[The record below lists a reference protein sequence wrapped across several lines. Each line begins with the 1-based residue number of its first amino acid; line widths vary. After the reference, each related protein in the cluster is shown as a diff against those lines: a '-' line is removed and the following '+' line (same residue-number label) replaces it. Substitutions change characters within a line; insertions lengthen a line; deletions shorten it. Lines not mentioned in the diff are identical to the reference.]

1 MRSSIIIAG
10 VLALVVGGWILS
22 GQLGGK
28 TTQQNGEAVAAQP
41 VEPKG
46 AVIGEAPP
54 TVQLMSV
61 RVRESLARPHMT
73 YLTVSGRS
81 EANRSVTLRAETP
94 GRIVK
99 VEAEKGTKVKRGSVI
114 ARIDMDA
121 RSSQL
126 TEYRSLVEQKQ
137 LEFDQ
142 ATKLE
147 TKGFQSKTRL
157 AQAAAELE
165 RAKAQLRMMEV
176 EIEDTVIRAPFGAE
190 LQDRPVEVGDFVKVG
205 DHIARLVELDP
216 ILIVGF
222 VSEREVGQIEP
233 GTLANAT
240 LVTGAE
246 VEGVVRYISK
256 VSEQTTRT
264 FRVEIEVPNP
274 GRKIYEGLTA
284 EISLPIREVLTH
296 QISPALLSLDDDGVI
311 GVKAV
316 EEDDKVVFYPVEI
329 VSHSPEGILLAGL
342 PERLT
347 LITVGQEFVVDGET
361 VIAVPESEITARAD
375 DPS

>member
-10 VLALVVGGWILS
+10 LLALIVGGWILS

-28 TTQQNGEAVAAQP
+28 KETPNGEAVAAQNDA
-41 VEPKG
+41 PKT
-46 AVIGEAPP
+46 ATAQAPASP
-54 TVQLMSV
+54 RLMSV

-73 YLTVSGRS
+73 ELTVTGRT
-81 EANRSVTLRAETP
+81 EANRSVILRAETP

-99 VEAEKGTKVKRGSVI
+99 VEAEKGNKVKRGSVI

-121 RSSQL
+121 RGSRL
-126 TEYRSLVEQKQ
+126 TEYRSLVAQKQ

-165 RAKAQLRMMEV
+165 QAKAQLRMMQV
-176 EIEDTVIRAPFGAE
+176 EIEDTIIRAPFGAE
-190 LQDRPVEVGDFVKVG
+190 LQERPVEVGDFVKVG
-205 DHIARLVELDP
+205 DHVARLVELDP

-222 VSEREVGQIEP
+222 VSEREIGDIEA

-240 LVTGAE
+240 LVNGQE

-256 VSEQTTRT
+256 ISEETTRT

-284 EISLPIREVLTH
+284 EIRLPLEEVLTH
-296 QISPALLSLDDDGVI
+296 QLTPALLTLDDDGTI

-316 EEDDKVVFYPVEI
+316 DENDKVVFYPIEI
-329 VSHSPEGILLAGL
+329 IGHTPEGMLLGGL
-342 PERLT
+342 PQRLT
-347 LITVGQEFVVDGET
+347 LITVGQEFVIHGET
-361 VIAVPESEITARAD
+361 VIPVPESEITARAND
-375 DPS
+375 AS

>member
-28 TTQQNGEAVAAQP
+28 TEPQNGEAVAAQP
-41 VEPKG
+41 E
-46 AVIGEAPP
+46 ETRE
-54 TVQLMSV
+54 TVAAETLRVPQLMSV
-61 RVRESLARPHMT
+61 RVRESVARPHMT
-73 YLTVSGRS
+73 QLTITGRT
-81 EANRSVTLRAETP
+81 EANRTVTLRAETP

-99 VEAEKGTKVKRGSVI
+99 VEAEKGNKVKRGSVI

-126 TEYRSLVEQKQ
+126 TEYRTLMEQKQ

-147 TKGFQSKTRL
+147 NKGFQSKTRL

-176 EIEDTVIRAPFGAE
+176 EVADTVIRAPFGAE
-190 LQDRPVEVGDFVKVG
+190 LQERHVEVGDFVKVG

-216 ILIVGF
+216 ILMVGY
-222 VSEREVGQIEP
+222 VSEREIGEIEL
-233 GTLANAT
+233 GSLASAT
-240 LVTGAE
+240 LVTGIE
-246 VEGVVRYISK
+246 IEGVVRYISK
-256 VSEQTTRT
+256 VSEETTRT

-284 EISLPIREVLTH
+284 EIRLPLDEVLTH

-311 GVKAV
+311 GIKAV
-316 EEDDKVVFYPVEI
+316 DENDKVVFYPIEI
-329 VSHSPEGILLAGL
+329 ISHTPEGILLAGL

-347 LITVGQEFVVDGET
+347 VITVGQEFVVHGEA
-361 VIAVPESEITARAD
+361 VIPVPESEITARAG

>member
-10 VLALVVGGWILS
+10 LLALIVGGWILS

-28 TTQQNGEAVAAQP
+28 REAPNGEAVAAQNDA
-41 VEPKG
+41 PKT
-46 AVIGEAPP
+46 AQAPAAP
-54 TVQLMSV
+54 RMMSV

-73 YLTVSGRS
+73 ELTVTGRT
-81 EANRSVTLRAETP
+81 EANRSVVLRAETP

-99 VEAEKGTKVKRGSVI
+99 VEAEKGNKVKRGSVI

-121 RSSQL
+121 RGSRL
-126 TEYRSLVEQKQ
+126 TEYRSLVAQKQ

-165 RAKAQLRMMEV
+165 QAKAQLRMMQV
-176 EIEDTVIRAPFGAE
+176 EIEDTIIRAPFGAE
-190 LQDRPVEVGDFVKVG
+190 LQERPVEVGDFVKIG
-205 DHIARLVELDP
+205 DHVARLVELDT

-222 VSEREVGQIEP
+222 VSEREIGDIEA
-233 GTLANAT
+233 GTLASAT
-240 LVTGAE
+240 LVNGQE

-256 VSEQTTRT
+256 ISEETTRT

-284 EISLPIREVLTH
+284 EIRLPLEEVLTH
-296 QISPALLSLDDDGVI
+296 QLTPALLTLDDHGTI
-311 GVKAV
+311 GVKAID
-316 EEDDKVVFYPVEI
+316 ESNRVVFYPIEI
-329 VSHSPEGILLAGL
+329 IGHTPEGMLLGGL
-342 PERLT
+342 PQRLT
-347 LITVGQEFVVDGET
+347 LITVGQEFVIHGET
-361 VIAVPESEITARAD
+361 VIPVPESEITARANN
-375 DPS
+375 PS